1 MPFEILSN
9 PEFLAKGTAIKDLLH
24 PDRILIGSL
33 PTSSGL
39 AAAAALCNVY
49 ASWVEPA
56 KIVMVNLWSSEL
68 AKLVANAMLAQRIS
82 SINTICAI
90 CERTGARID
99 ELSYTIGLDRD
110 PSQAIL
116 LGNIPK
122 LLKTDDGPIAA
133 YGDAYDACRD
143 SSAVIILTN
152 WDQFRYP
159 PLPVPNSAFHEG
171 DVLRRNE
178 PVKTIGHG
186 RQPSETLVL
195 EIRERKQSI
204 STPLSEP
211 AGFFDPLARFEDEPP
226 CHEDCAECLRSE
238 SEDVV
243 AHQAVD
249 WVRIGCHMR
258 KPRWVFDG
266 RGVLDVHGMETLGF
280 RVESIG
286 KAGTTSKLNG
296 MHVSP

>member
-1 MPFEILSN
+1 VPFEILSN

-122 LLKTDDGPIAA
+122 LLKTDGGP
-133 YGDAYDACRD
+133 
-143 SSAVIILTN
+143 L
-152 WDQFRYP
+152 Q
-159 PLPVPNSAFHEG
+159 H
-171 DVLRRNE
+171 
-178 PVKTIGHG
+178 
-186 RQPSETLVL
+186 
-195 EIRERKQSI
+195 
-204 STPLSEP
+204 
-211 AGFFDPLARFEDEPP
+211 
-226 CHEDCAECLRSE
+226 
-238 SEDVV
+238 
-243 AHQAVD
+243 
-249 WVRIGCHMR
+249 
-258 KPRWVFDG
+258 
-266 RGVLDVHGMETLGF
+266 METHTMLAVT
-280 RVESIG
+280 RAPSSSSRT
-286 KAGTTSKLNG
+286 GTSSGTRHYQFLTRLSVKGMSCAAMSLSK
-296 MHVSP
+296 P